1 MYAPTWSTDSKK
13 LAWAD
18 KDARLW
24 YVDINEKKQ
33 VEVDRGKYGEI
44 LNYSWSPDSKW
55 LAYDKNAENAYA
67 VVHLYSLAD
76 AKITPVTT
84 SMTNSFA
91 PVLDPDGKYLYF
103 LSDRDFNEVLGNVDF
118 EFANPKTTRIYV
130 VTLRKDETSPF
141 QPLSD
146 ETQIKKEEN
155 KDELVAPSVGKAPA
169 KPAKKPE
176 EKGEKEPEKEKE
188 SDERDPGKSQKAA
201 APAPEFTS
209 IPGGAR
215 LVATTARR
223 ASLAHLDES
232 PP

>member
-176 EKGEKEPEKEKE
+176 EKG
-188 SDERDPGKSQKAA
+188 RRSQKKRKKVMKEIQANPKKLPPRPPNL
-201 APAPEFTS
+201 PAYPEG
-209 IPGGAR
+209 PG
-215 LVATTARR
+215 L
-223 ASLAHLDES
+223 
-232 PP
+232 